1 MNNNYNI
8 TIIDY
13 GMGNLHSV
21 AKALEKVGG
30 NVTISSTKNDI
41 VQADKLVLPGVG
53 SFGDCMLNLQKYDL
67 IETIKNSL
75 ASEKP
80 FLGICLGMQL
90 LFESSEESPQV
101 KGLGVFKGKVVK
113 IIAPKLKVPH
123 IGWNNLKLAK
133 PSPILANSEN
143 DYVYFVHSY
152 YVVPR
157 DAKLITS
164 FVEYGGKIT
173 ASIGKNH
180 IQAVQFHPEKS
191 SVAGLKILKNFVN
204 L

>member
-1 MNNNYNI
+1 MNNNI

-30 NVTISSTKNDI
+30 NVTISSNKTDI

-53 SFGDCMLNLQKYDL
+53 SFGDCMRNLQKYDL
-67 IETIKNSL
+67 IDTIKNSL
-75 ASEKP
+75 ASTKP

-101 KGLGVFKGKVVK
+101 KGLGFFKGKVVK

-133 PSPILANSEN
+133 HSPILANSQN

-157 DAKLITS
+157 DTKLITS

-173 ASIGKNH
+173 ASIGKNN

-191 SVAGLKILKNFVN
+191 SLAGLKILNNFVN
-204 L
+204 F

>member
-1 MNNNYNI
+1 MSSNKI

-21 AKALEKVGG
+21 AKALEKAGAI
-30 NVTISSTKNDI
+30 VTISNNKTDI
-41 VQADKLVLPGVG
+41 LSADKIVLPGVG
-53 SFGDCMLNLQKYDL
+53 SFGDCMLNLQQHDL
-67 IETIKNSL
+67 VDTIKNSL
-75 ASEKP
+75 SSAKP
-80 FLGICLGMQL
+80 FLGICLGMQV

-123 IGWNNLKLAK
+123 IGWNNLTLAR
-133 PSPILANSEN
+133 PSAILSASQN
-143 DYVYFVHSY
+143 DYLYFVHSY

-157 DAKLITS
+157 DNKLITS

-173 ASIGKNH
+173 ASIGQNNVH
-180 IQAVQFHPEKS
+180 AVQFHPEKS
-191 SVAGLKILKNFVN
+191 STAGLKILNNFVN

>member
-1 MNNNYNI
+1 MNNNI

-30 NVTISSTKNDI
+30 NVTISSNKTDI

-53 SFGDCMLNLQKYDL
+53 SFGDCMRNLEKYDL
-67 IETIKNSL
+67 IDTIKNSL
-75 ASEKP
+75 ASSKP

-101 KGLGVFKGKVVK
+101 KGLGFFKGKVVK

-133 PSPILANSEN
+133 HSPILANSQN

-157 DAKLITS
+157 DTKLITS

-173 ASIGKNH
+173 ASIGKNN

-191 SVAGLKILKNFVN
+191 SLAGLKILNNFVN
-204 L
+204 F

>member
-1 MNNNYNI
+1 MNNNI

-30 NVTISSTKNDI
+30 NVTISSNKTDI

-53 SFGDCMLNLQKYDL
+53 SFGDCMRNLEKYDL
-67 IETIKNSL
+67 IDTIKNSL
-75 ASEKP
+75 ASSKP

-101 KGLGVFKGKVVK
+101 KGLGFFKGKVVK

-133 PSPILANSEN
+133 PSPILANSQN

-157 DAKLITS
+157 DTKLITS

-173 ASIGKNH
+173 ASIGKNN

-191 SVAGLKILKNFVN
+191 SLAGLKILNNFVN
-204 L
+204 F

>member
-1 MNNNYNI
+1 MNNNI

-30 NVTISSTKNDI
+30 NVTISSNKTDI

-53 SFGDCMLNLQKYDL
+53 SFGDCMRNLQKYDL
-67 IETIKNSL
+67 IDTIKNSL
-75 ASEKP
+75 ASTKP

-101 KGLGVFKGKVVK
+101 KGLGFFKGKVVK

-133 PSPILANSEN
+133 PSPILANSQN

-157 DAKLITS
+157 DTKLITS
-164 FVEYGGKIT
+164 FVEYGGKLT
-173 ASIGKNH
+173 ASIGKNN

-191 SVAGLKILKNFVN
+191 SLAGLKILNNFVN